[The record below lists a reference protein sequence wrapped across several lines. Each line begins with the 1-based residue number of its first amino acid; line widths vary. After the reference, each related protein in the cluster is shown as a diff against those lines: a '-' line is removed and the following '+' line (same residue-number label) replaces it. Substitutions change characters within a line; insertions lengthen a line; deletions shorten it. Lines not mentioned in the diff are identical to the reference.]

1 MSFPGDILRA
11 SERDIYVTKVRLLG
25 TGAAVPTKVLGANV
39 TPSYI
44 GVGQIRLT
52 FNNNPGIWCGPTGAP
67 CRQATTPGDVKGH
80 DYVFG
85 AFTAATATADAYV
98 DLYVYDGGVAHDLAA
113 LEWVSFDLAF
123 KRARS

>member
-1 MSFPGDILRA
+1 MNNAFPVKVSEPQSFI
-11 SERDIYVTKVRLLG
+11 TKVRLLG
-25 TGAAVPTKVLGANV
+25 TGAAAPTEVLGANV
-39 TPSYI
+39 TVTYI
-44 GVGQIRLT
+44 GVGQYRLT
-52 FNNNPGIWCGPTGAP
+52 FNDNPGTWCGPTGSP

-85 AFTAATATADAYV
+85 AFTAATSTADAYV

-123 KRARS
+123 KRAR